1 MKHKTANNAG
11 TSLELDAAAGPE
23 ARPSLLPVPGHP
35 VIIGAGSKYP
45 LVMLSSRA
53 VRMSVQ
59 LDEDLRI
66 EALSDFSRLS
76 DFMHEVWIF
85 AQDASLDDLI
95 QESNCASIK
104 VGTHH
109 FGCGHAQWA
118 LSEGLVPGQPFRV
131 ELFAR
136 HYMSEGPDGAEGDCE
151 AYCKIF
157 KKTGHDPKRAAGYWE
172 KWFQELAHLAEL
184 AGVETSRSRQAMLGR
199 HDLLAVRMA
208 PFWSQTQS
216 GGDCS
221 APDGF
226 RITLCSTLKP
236 MRTDGSPAFSES
248 IQLASGESAQCQD
261 EKAWENLAAEVRKKL
276 PQFAGVDLKKL
287 PQHAYGRETPVV
299 I

>member
-23 ARPSLLPVPGHP
+23 SRLSLLPVPGHP
-35 VIIGAGSKYP
+35 VIIGAGSKHP
-45 LVMLSSRA
+45 LVMLNSRA
-53 VRMSVQ
+53 VRMWVQ

-85 AQDASLDDLI
+85 AQNASLDDLI

-104 VGTHH
+104 VGPHH
-109 FGCGHAQWA
+109 FGYGHAQWA

-151 AYCKIF
+151 AYCEIF
-157 KKTGHDPKRAAGYWE
+157 EKTGHDPKRAADYWE

-184 AGVETSRSRQAMLGR
+184 AGVETSRSRQAMRGR
-199 HDLLAVRMA
+199 PDLLAVRMA

-221 APDGF
+221 APDGL

-236 MRTDGSPAFSES
+236 MRADGSPAFSES

-261 EKAWENLAAEVRKKL
+261 EKAGRTWPPK
-276 PQFAGVDLKKL
+276 FARSCRSLQSWTLKKL
-287 PQHAYGRETPVV
+287 PQRAYGRETPVV